1 MSSELKNVSRTSDF
15 EIDVEEVHVSAQARA
30 MKAVDAARV
39 SLTAL
44 ALVASITVL
53 GVSADALAVYDAT
66 HVPAHYLL
74 PLWPDAFDLRPTVA
88 LVVGSSI
95 LIIANTVSLV
105 FSRVQS
111 TNIKKLRGQTLIHN
125 SLAVATPAVGL
136 IVSIIAVSFFY
147 SINASITVDTL
158 QSWSCR
164 WSEVAM
170 LTRPHFGTLCKQSK
184 VGLYLS
190 VLIIPTEVI
199 ILGAAAYQTILERNV
214 NRTNRVARER
224 RKSGS
229 PVPSS
234 VRDIEGEQH

>member
-1 MSSELKNVSRTSDF
+1 MSSELKNVSHTSNF
-15 EIDVEEVHVSAQARA
+15 EIDAEENRDSSEARIL
-30 MKAVDAARV
+30 KAVDTVRV

-44 ALVASITVL
+44 ALLASITVI

-95 LIIANTVSLV
+95 IIIANIVSLL

-111 TNIKKLRGQTLIHN
+111 LRGQTLIHN
-125 SLAVATPAVGL
+125 SLAVAAPAVGL
-136 IVSIIAVSFFY
+136 VASIIAMSFFY

-164 WSEVAM
+164 WSEVVM
-170 LTRPHFGTLCKQSK
+170 VTRPHFGTLCKQSK
-184 VGLYLS
+184 AGLYLS
-190 VLIIPTEVI
+190 VLLLPIEAIV
-199 ILGAAAYQTILERNV
+199 LGAGVYQMILQRNV
-214 NRTNRVARER
+214 SRTSRVVQER

>member
-1 MSSELKNVSRTSDF
+1 MSNEPKNITQTSDF
-15 EIDVEEVHVSAQARA
+15 EVDSDDLHSVSHARLL
-30 MKAVDAARV
+30 KVVDAARV

-44 ALVASITVL
+44 ALLVGITIL
-53 GVSADALAVYDAT
+53 GTSADALAVYDAT
-66 HVPAHYLL
+66 HVPAGFML

-95 LIIANTVSLV
+95 LIIVNIVSLL

-111 TNIKKLRGQTLIHN
+111 LRGQTLIHN
-125 SLAVATPAVGL
+125 SLAVAAPSIGL
-136 IVSIIAVSFFY
+136 VASIIAMTFFY

-164 WSEVAM
+164 WSDVVM
-170 LTRPHFGTLCKQSK
+170 MTRPHFGTICKQSK
-184 VGLYLS
+184 AGLYLS
-190 VLIIPTEVI
+190 ILLIPIEALIV
-199 ILGAAAYQTILERNV
+199 GMGAYQMILERNV
-214 NRTNRVARER
+214 GKTSRVVMEQ

-234 VRDIEGEQH
+234 VRDVEGNQH

>member
-1 MSSELKNVSRTSDF
+1 MSSELKNVSHTSDV
-15 EIDVEEVHVSAQARA
+15 EIDVGEVHISSQVRVL
-30 MKAVDAARV
+30 KAIDAARV

-88 LVVGSSI
+88 LVAGSSV
-95 LIIANTVSLV
+95 LIIANTVSLL

-111 TNIKKLRGQTLIHN
+111 LRGQTLVHN
-125 SLAVATPAVGL
+125 SLAVAAPTVGL
-136 IVSIIAVSFFY
+136 LVAIIAVSFFY

-190 VLIIPTEVI
+190 VMIIPIEVI
-199 ILGAAAYQTILERNV
+199 ILGAGAYQMILERNV
-214 NRTNRVARER
+214 NRTSRVAQER

>member
-1 MSSELKNVSRTSDF
+1 MSSELKNVSHTSDF
-15 EIDVEEVHVSAQARA
+15 EIDVEEVHVSAQARVL
-30 MKAVDAARV
+30 KAVDAARI

-66 HVPAHYLL
+66 HAPAHYLL

-95 LIIANTVSLV
+95 LVIANAVSLV

-111 TNIKKLRGQTLIHN
+111 LRGQTLIHK

-136 IVSIIAVSFFY
+136 IASIIAVSFFY

-190 VLIIPTEVI
+190 VLIIPIEVI
-199 ILGAAAYQTILERNV
+199 ILGAGAYLMILERNV
-214 NRTNRVARER
+214 NRTSRVARER

>member
-1 MSSELKNVSRTSDF
+1 MSSELKNVSHTSDF
-15 EIDVEEVHVSAQARA
+15 EIDAEDVQFSSHTRVL
-30 MKAVDAARV
+30 KAFDALRV
-39 SLTAL
+39 GLTAL
-44 ALVASITVL
+44 ALLASITVL

-95 LIIANTVSLV
+95 LIIANVVSLL

-111 TNIKKLRGQTLIHN
+111 LRGQILIHN
-125 SLAVATPAVGL
+125 SLAVAAPTIGL
-136 IVSIIAVSFFY
+136 LASMIAMSFFY
-147 SINASITVDTL
+147 SINASRTVDTL

-164 WSEVAM
+164 WSEVTM

-184 VGLYLS
+184 AGLYLS
-190 VLIIPTEVI
+190 VLLIPVEAI
-199 ILGAAAYQTILERNV
+199 ILGAGAYQMILERNTS
-214 NRTNRVARER
+214 RTSRAAQER

-234 VRDIEGEQH
+234 VRDVEGEHH

>member
-1 MSSELKNVSRTSDF
+1 MSSELKNVSHTSDF
-15 EIDVEEVHVSAQARA
+15 EIDTEEIRVPSQARVL
-30 MKAVDAARV
+30 KAVDTVRV
-39 SLTAL
+39 SLTAV
-44 ALVASITVL
+44 ALLASITVI

-95 LIIANTVSLV
+95 IIIANIVSLL

-111 TNIKKLRGQTLIHN
+111 LRGKPLTHN
-125 SLAVATPAVGL
+125 SLAVAAPAVGL
-136 IVSIIAVSFFY
+136 VASIIAMSFFY
-147 SINASITVDTL
+147 SINTSITVDTL

-164 WSEVAM
+164 WSEVVM
-170 LTRPHFGTLCKQSK
+170 VTRPHFGTLCKQSK
-184 VGLYLS
+184 AGLYLS
-190 VLIIPTEVI
+190 VLLLPIEAI
-199 ILGAAAYQTILERNV
+199 ILGAGVYQMILQRNDS
-214 NRTNRVARER
+214 RTRRVAQER

-234 VRDIEGEQH
+234 VRDIEGEQR

>member
-1 MSSELKNVSRTSDF
+1 MSSEPKNISQTSDF
-15 EIDVEEVHVSAQARA
+15 EIDSEDVRLPPQTHVLRS
-30 MKAVDAARV
+30 VDAARV

-44 ALVASITVL
+44 ALLAGITIL

-66 HVPAHYLL
+66 HVPANYLL

-95 LIIANTVSLV
+95 VVVANLVSLL

-111 TNIKKLRGQTLIHN
+111 LRGQ
-125 SLAVATPAVGL
+125 
-136 IVSIIAVSFFY
+136 SIIHSSVTVAAPSIGLLASIVAMSFFY
-147 SINASITVDTL
+147 SINASTTVDTL

-170 LTRPHFGTLCKQSK
+170 MSRPHFGTLCKQSRA
-184 VGLYLS
+184 GLYLS
-190 VLIIPTEVI
+190 ILLVPIEAIV
-199 ILGAAAYQTILERNV
+199 LGAGAYQMVLERNV
-214 NRTNRVARER
+214 SRISRVVEAQ

-234 VRDIEGEQH
+234 VRDIEGGHH

>member
-1 MSSELKNVSRTSDF
+1 MSSEPKNVSRTSDF
-15 EIDVEEVHVSAQARA
+15 EVDIEESHNSSQARVL
-30 MKAVDAARV
+30 KAVDAARV

-44 ALVASITVL
+44 ALLASITVL

-95 LIIANTVSLV
+95 LIIANMVSLL
-105 FSRVQS
+105 FSRVRY
-111 TNIKKLRGQTLIHN
+111 LRGQTLIHS
-125 SLAVATPAVGL
+125 SLAVAAPAVGL
-136 IVSIIAVSFFY
+136 IASIISMSFFY
-147 SINASITVDTL
+147 SINASTTVDTL

-164 WSEVAM
+164 WSSVVM
-170 LTRPHFGTLCKQSK
+170 MTRPHFGTLCKQSK
-184 VGLYLS
+184 AGLYLS
-190 VLIIPTEVI
+190 VLLIPVEAIV
-199 ILGAAAYQTILERNV
+199 LGAGAYQMIVERNASRSSSV
-214 NRTNRVARER
+214 VQQQ

>member
-1 MSSELKNVSRTSDF
+1 MSSESKNVSHTSDF
-15 EIDVEEVHVSAQARA
+15 EIDVEEVHISSQARVL
-30 MKAVDAARV
+30 KAVDAARV
-39 SLTAL
+39 SFTAL
-44 ALVASITVL
+44 ALLASITVL

-95 LIIANTVSLV
+95 LIVANIVSLL

-111 TNIKKLRGQTLIHN
+111 
-125 SLAVATPAVGL
+125 
-136 IVSIIAVSFFY
+136 
-147 SINASITVDTL
+147 
-158 QSWSCR
+158 SWSCR
-164 WSEVAM
+164 WSEVVM
-170 LTRPHFGTLCKQSK
+170 VTRPHFGTLCKQSK
-184 VGLYLS
+184 AGLYLS
-190 VLIIPTEVI
+190 VLLLPIEAI
-199 ILGAAAYQTILERNV
+199 ILGAGAYQMILQRNIG
-214 NRTNRVARER
+214 RTSRVVQER